1 MLLER
6 WEYFFSH
13 GIENRGKRGKKK
25 KNNYSKKYE
34 KITIFVSD

>member
-13 GIENRGKRGKKK
+13 GIENRGKRGTK

>member
-1 MLLER
+1 MGLKTVVKEVQ
-6 WEYFFSH
+6 
-13 GIENRGKRGKKK
+13 K